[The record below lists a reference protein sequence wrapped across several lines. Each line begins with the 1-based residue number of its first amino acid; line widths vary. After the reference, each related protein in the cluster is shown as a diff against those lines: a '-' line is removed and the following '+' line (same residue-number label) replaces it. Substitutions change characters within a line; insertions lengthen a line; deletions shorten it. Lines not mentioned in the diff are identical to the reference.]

1 MDFRGP
7 PTTADA
13 NRLILLPPFC
23 AAGRAMCFH
32 NRAIDQVQT
41 VARFCRQRVENTLPD
56 SSPRPAVEPI
66 VRARV
71 WAVAFGQI
79 APWDPRP
86 QHVKYCIHDP
96 PVVRARALPTLRHE
110 RLESIPFLI
119 AEIESHD
126 PPPPAVNHDAGCFSV
141 NYAGTDPSAV
151 SKPKTMAPMG
161 SCFHPRNTQVNS
173 KISWIARMGHG
184 LRQQASL
191 MTAVTAAADRRSLS
205 SLLEKLLEE
214 YCHERGFLEAGAV
227 FRVSDEIF
235 LAHL

>member
-1 MDFRGP
+1 
-7 PTTADA
+7 
-13 NRLILLPPFC
+13 
-23 AAGRAMCFH
+23 MCFH

-110 RLESIPFLI
+110 RLESRPFLI

-141 NYAGTDPSAV
+141 NYAGTDPNTSKTTSQVPASPCSTPRIFPV
-151 SKPKTMAPMG
+151 SSRHRRTRTRYWSFCLTGDSNRGSGMKPPDSRSYPPLAARNSCGVVPVCLRKKRAKWDG
-161 SCFHPRNTQVNS
+161 SE
-173 KISWIARMGHG
+173 KAR
-184 LRQQASL
+184 S
-191 MTAVTAAADRRSLS
+191 
-205 SLLEKLLEE
+205 
-214 YCHERGFLEAGAV
+214 
-227 FRVSDEIF
+227 
-235 LAHL
+235 

>member
-1 MDFRGP
+1 
-7 PTTADA
+7 
-13 NRLILLPPFC
+13 
-23 AAGRAMCFH
+23 MCFH

-110 RLESIPFLI
+110 RLESRPFLI

-141 NYAGTDPSAV
+141 NYAGTDPS
-151 SKPKTMAPMG
+151 
-161 SCFHPRNTQVNS
+161 PRTYGNS
-173 KISWIARMGHG
+173 SREPSPISTSPLPQRP
-184 LRQQASL
+184 RPETS
-191 MTAVTAAADRRSLS
+191 
-205 SLLEKLLEE
+205 
-214 YCHERGFLEAGAV
+214 
-227 FRVSDEIF
+227 
-235 LAHL
+235 

>member
-1 MDFRGP
+1 
-7 PTTADA
+7 
-13 NRLILLPPFC
+13 
-23 AAGRAMCFH
+23 MCFH

-110 RLESIPFLI
+110 RLESRPFLI

-141 NYAGTDPSAV
+141 NYAGTDPSVRPRGIGGRCGLDTTAAHWLWRLHGCRRSTGVAEALSNYDDIDQALAV
-151 SKPKTMAPMG
+151 YNAARQPLSERIVLHSRKLGTQLGVGIETDDDRELAKILQ
-161 SCFHPRNTQVNS
+161 SPRVFWIGLGYR
-173 KISWIARMGHG
+173 ISWLCDVKVPRHIG
-184 LRQQASL
+184 
-191 MTAVTAAADRRSLS
+191 T
-205 SLLEKLLEE
+205 
-214 YCHERGFLEAGAV
+214 
-227 FRVSDEIF
+227 
-235 LAHL
+235 